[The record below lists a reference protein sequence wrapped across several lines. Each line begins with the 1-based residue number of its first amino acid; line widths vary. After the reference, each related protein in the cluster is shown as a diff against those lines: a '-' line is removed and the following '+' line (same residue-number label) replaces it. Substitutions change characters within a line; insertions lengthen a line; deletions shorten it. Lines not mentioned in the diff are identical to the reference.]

1 MLGRKKLC
9 SGLINIHYV
18 KDGIHSC
25 HVLKSEI
32 LVVKNHPL
40 ITMLLRHMLYVGE
53 HTYWYDNLTTIGEHD
68 TELATHI
75 EIKPLDSN
83 VYRRYLEVIDYQLFA
98 FNTVEK
104 WIGSYLWVYGK

>member
-1 MLGRKKLC
+1 MQGKVYGWQCCHTMRIVSMLGRKKLC

-75 EIKPLDSN
+75 EIKPLDTN
-83 VYRRYLEVIDYQLFA
+83 IYIRNLPPLFA
-98 FNTVEK
+98 
-104 WIGSYLWVYGK
+104 IY

>member
-1 MLGRKKLC
+1 MYMVGNAVIRCELYLCWVEKKLC

-40 ITMLLRHMLYVGE
+40 ITMLLRHMLYVGG

-83 VYRRYLEVIDYQLFA
+83 IYIRNLTHSLVFI
-98 FNTVEK
+98 
-104 WIGSYLWVYGK
+104 